1 MAVRALLPVLLV
13 ILTCAV
19 AGAQP
24 ASDQLVSAN
33 AAASAGD
40 WQRVDAIV
48 APLLQRQMGPTHL
61 AEAHRLAGL
70 AAYFQQRFP
79 AAETHFVEYLKL
91 ELDARLD
98 PAVYPPDAVT
108 FFQDVQVRHAAELRA
123 RRPKQKRYWLLNLI
137 PPGGQ
142 IQNGERTKAI
152 VLGSALGVFA
162 VANISTFLVLSSWCK
177 STSGP
182 GGNGVTCDENKDR
195 SNAASTMKLIN
206 VVSAVGLAITYVYG
220 VYDGVSGY
228 RRNSERQPYLMPVS
242 GGGVVGIGGKF

>member
-1 MAVRALLPVLLV
+1 MRVLLLLV
-13 ILTCAV
+13 LACAV
-19 AGAQP
+19 ASAQP

-48 APLLQRQMGPTHL
+48 GPLLQTRLGPTHL

-70 AAYFQQRFP
+70 ASYFQQRLP
-79 AAETHFVEYLKL
+79 SAEAHFVEYLKL

-152 VLGSALGVFA
+152 VIGSAIGVFA
-162 VANISTFLVLSSWCK
+162 LANVSSFLLLTSWCK
-177 STSGP
+177 STSGD
-182 GGNGVTCDENKDR
+182 GGNSVTCDENKDR
-195 SNAASTMKLIN
+195 SSAASQLKVIN
-206 VVSAVGLAITYVYG
+206 IVSAVGLTVTYLYG

-228 RRNSERQPYLMPVS
+228 RRRSERRPYLIPTTS
-242 GGGVVGIGGKF
+242 GAVVGIGGSF